1 MVKAEDFDYP
11 IVFLF
16 SVTIGVIGLIAVMSW
31 LFASL
36 GWSGPLGLLKGGVMP
51 STGGMSG

>member
-1 MVKAEDFDYP
+1 MVSADDFDYP

-16 SVTIGVIGLIAVMSW
+16 SVTIGVIGFMAVLSW

-36 GWSGPLGLLKGGVMP
+36 GWSGPLGLLKGGVM
-51 STGGMSG
+51 TGGGPQS